1 MSSNFKEVFEVG
13 VPLFFLRC
21 GRERGTLKILTCSP
35 WRSEAGRL
43 WAGLTGGGVVLM
55 GSGAFLGELRG
66 VALSGATAER
76 DAAETAALVS

>member
-1 MSSNFKEVFEVG
+1 M
-13 VPLFFLRC
+13 
-21 GRERGTLKILTCSP
+21 GRANR
-35 WRSEAGRL
+35 W
-43 WAGLTGGGVVLM
+43 GGVVLM